1 MSTTI
6 NANQSYFSDYNA
18 FTSIKL
24 NDDTFTPTNNS
35 YSNSPGTDNANDYR
49 NKNSFTVYSDVKDF
63 YFQQRI
69 EVVGNERYVFET
81 IDLYYIIPIKDIEV
95 KRIPNKKK

>member
-35 YSNSPGTDNANDYR
+35 YSNSPGTDNAND
-49 NKNSFTVYSDVKDF
+49 F
-63 YFQQRI
+63 
-69 EVVGNERYVFET
+69 G
-81 IDLYYIIPIKDIEV
+81 IKIHLLFILMLKTFILTEY
-95 KRIPNKKK
+95 